1 MKIFIND
8 MIIFKGDAFLEK
20 GIAASY
26 NDILEGRESKSK
38 GKPIVV
44 RYVSEEQ
51 KFIVLDG
58 MHRIVEGL
66 LEGKTDFECDYD
78 WTGKYSNLFWIP
90 PKEQRFNLLELQT
103 RIINE

>member
-1 MKIFIND
+1 MY
-8 MIIFKGDAFLEK
+8 KGDQNLEK
-20 GIAASY
+20 GVAATY
-26 NDILEGRESKSK
+26 RDILEGRGSLSK

-44 RYVSEEQ
+44 RYVAEEQ

-90 PKEQRFNLLELQT
+90 PKEQRFNLLELQA